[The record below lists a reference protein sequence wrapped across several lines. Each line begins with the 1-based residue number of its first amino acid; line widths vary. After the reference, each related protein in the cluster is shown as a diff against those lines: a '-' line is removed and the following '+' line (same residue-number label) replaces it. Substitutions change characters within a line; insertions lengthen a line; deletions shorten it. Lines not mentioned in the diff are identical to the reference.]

1 MKVLFI
7 QDVMGTA
14 YAGDVKEVKPGFARN
29 FLLPQKLAV
38 RATADQMNRVK
49 GLQSAASKRKVVAE
63 TDMKQ
68 MADKLSSTTITII
81 ARAGRNDRL
90 YGSITN
96 AMVAEE
102 ISKVAGRPIDRRRL
116 IMDPIRTLGSFS
128 VPVKLFQGIEPKVKV
143 SVVASG
149 EAVEEPTAE
158 EVLQSLEGEKAE
170 KPGKP
175 EKKKRPEAKAKA
187 AEAPAEEEAT
197 AAS

>member
-49 GLQSAASKRKVVAE
+49 GLQSAASKRKAAAE

-68 MADKLSSTTITII
+68 MGDKLSGTTITIK

-116 IMDPIRTLGSFS
+116 IMDPIRTLGIFT

-143 SVVASG
+143 AVVASG

-158 EVLQSLEGEKAE
+158 EVLESLEGEK
-170 KPGKP
+170 KKP
-175 EKKKRPEAKAKA
+175 EARAKT
-187 AEAPAEEEAT
+187 AEAPDEEKTT